1 MKGIIYKYTS
11 PSKKCYIGQTLNEKK
26 RKYTFN
32 NINQSYGSAKINNA
46 RKKYSPNN
54 FLYEILFEYES
65 ENKNEV
71 VEMLGKMEI
80 FYIDKYDSMNNGY
93 NYQSGGKNKTNIIS
107 KESRRSAALKVSKS
121 ILQYSID
128 GKFIREWESTM
139 EIERNLNI
147 DHTLI
152 SQNCLGKTKH
162 CREFIFKHKIS
173 EEFEK
178 EINVVNVKIHKTK
191 RLSITQYDASGIKVK
206 TWNTISEAARDL
218 KIDRKTLRKLADS
231 GKTFNDFTYII
242 NNK

>member
-1 MKGIIYKYTS
+1 
-11 PSKKCYIGQTLNEKK
+11 
-26 RKYTFN
+26 
-32 NINQSYGSAKINNA
+32 
-46 RKKYSPNN
+46 
-54 FLYEILFEYES
+54 
-65 ENKNEV
+65 
-71 VEMLGKMEI
+71 MEI